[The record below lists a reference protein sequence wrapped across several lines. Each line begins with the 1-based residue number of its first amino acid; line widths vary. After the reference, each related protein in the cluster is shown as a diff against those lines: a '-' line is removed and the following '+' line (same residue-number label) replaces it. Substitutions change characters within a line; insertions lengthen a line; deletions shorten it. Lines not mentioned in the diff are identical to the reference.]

1 MGRKTHNTAGA
12 TRFDDF
18 KRTPEAF
25 PERTKPVERTPKG
38 GAFHRFFCL
47 YGRGQR
53 SQSSVPPMSL
63 YLLSKGMAWSA
74 SF

>member
-25 PERTKPVERTPKG
+25 PECTKPVETR
-38 GAFHRFFCL
+38 RFYNKCW
-47 YGRGQR
+47 GQA
-53 SQSSVPPMSL
+53 MSL
-63 YLLSKGMAWSA
+63 APQL
-74 SF
+74 